1 MHPTVSFSLLQL
13 MKRSIPAMEIHM
25 PGKIKERGSPLFD
38 RWKNKLPYLTTLIN
52 CPISL
57 MGILLHW
64 HQSFNTWFLFSE
76 HLPLEAFVYG
86 LNGISPPEGSFNA
99 TMWQHYHLHHRHE
112 ELFGLVIVACASGW
126 FPFPFFPVGPPDR
139 ICLKFHAKLV

>member
-38 RWKNKLPYLTTLIN
+38 RWKNKLPYLISLIN

-57 MGILLHW
+57 MDILLHW
-64 HQSFNTWFLFSE
+64 HHTLNIWFSLVNTFFWRLLSMAYIICLRPMGVFMRPCDSST
-76 HLPLEAFVYG
+76 
-86 LNGISPPEGSFNA
+86 ISISGTKYSS
-99 TMWQHYHLHHRHE
+99 
-112 ELFGLVIVACASGW
+112 GLVILVCASDW
-126 FPFPFFPVGPPDR
+126 LPFPVFSVGLRDR